1 MKGRR
6 RFNLPAPNKRIR
18 RDPLK
23 IEGPRKILML
33 SDVHIP
39 FHDVAAVSAAID
51 YGRQQNA
58 TDIWLNGDLL
68 DFYSLSSFEK
78 DPRERRF
85 ADELEMAN
93 AFVQAIAEAF
103 PKANI
108 WAKMG
113 NHENRFD
120 RYMTARAPEL
130 LGVPSFS
137 LERILTDSGMNVNFV
152 EDWRVARFG
161 KLFVVH
167 GHEIGRGGGGQNPAR
182 WLHLRT
188 QHSSVCGHF
197 HRTSEF
203 TTKDING
210 KIATSWS
217 LGCLCDLSPDYMQH
231 NQWNHGFG
239 FVDLRKTG
247 TFTFQNLRIVDGVVY

>member
-1 MKGRR
+1 MSRE
-6 RFNLPAPNKRIR
+6 
-18 RDPLK
+18 PLVLS
-23 IEGPRKILML
+23 GPRRILML
-33 SDVHIP
+33 SDIHVP
-39 FHDVAAVSAAID
+39 FHDVKAIAAAID
-51 YGRQQNA
+51 FGQQENA

-85 ADELEMAN
+85 ADELEMA
-93 AFVQAIAEAF
+93 ASLVDAVSTAF
-103 PKANI
+103 PKANV

-130 LGVPSFS
+130 LGVPAFS
-137 LERILTDSGMNVNFV
+137 LERVLSDAGMNVNHV
-152 EDWRVARFG
+152 DDWRVSRFG

-167 GHEIGRGGGGQNPAR
+167 GHEIGRGGGGGHPAR
-182 WLHLRT
+182 WLHMRT

-203 TTKDING
+203 TSKDING
-210 KIATSWS
+210 KIQTSWS

-231 NQWNHGFG
+231 NQWNHGFA
-239 FVDLRKTG
+239 FVDVRKTG
-247 TFTFQNLRIVDGVVY
+247 TFHFQNLRIVDGVVY

>member
-1 MKGRR
+1 MKRS
-6 RFNLPAPNKRIR
+6 RFKIPKPNKRVSR
-18 RDPLK
+18 EPLK
-23 IEGPRKILML
+23 IQGPRRVLML
-33 SDVHIP
+33 SDIHIP
-39 FHDVAAVSAAID
+39 FHDVNAVTAAID
-51 YGRQQNA
+51 FGRQEKV
-58 TDIWLNGDLL
+58 TDVWLNGDIL

-85 ADELEMAN
+85 SDELEMAKT
-93 AFVQAIAEAF
+93 FVDAICEAF
-103 PKANI
+103 PNANI

-120 RYMTARAPEL
+120 RYLSARAPEL

-137 LERILTDSGMNVNFV
+137 LERVLVDTGMNVNFV
-152 EDWRVARFG
+152 PDWRVTKFG
-161 KLFVVH
+161 KLFVLH

-188 QHSSVCGHF
+188 QNSSVCGHF

-239 FVDLRKTG
+239 FVEIRKSG
-247 TFTFQNLRIVDGVVY
+247 TFHFQNMRIVDGVVY